1 MPCYLK
7 YFLEFGVK
15 YVIFLNEKKSVC
27 LHFNDD
33 DSDNPDILLI
43 DKYLI
48 WKSSVKN
55 LGNVVNHNI
64 LGENHILLYDQDVYN

>member
-48 WKSSVKN
+48 
-55 LGNVVNHNI
+55 
-64 LGENHILLYDQDVYN
+64 